1 MVDENFYI
9 QLKKFFKA
17 QGITQQQIADKI
29 GTSQAY
35 INQLITGKSLFGKQM
50 ANRFQCLYG
59 LSAAWLLTGEG
70 EMLASSHGSVGQG
83 TATDTTTVDKLI
95 DVVTRQQEQMSHQ
108 QEQIDQLLKLIKDK
122 L

>member
-1 MVDENFYI
+1 
-9 QLKKFFKA
+9 
-17 QGITQQQIADKI
+17 
-29 GTSQAY
+29 
-35 INQLITGKSLFGKQM
+35 
-50 ANRFQCLYG
+50 
-59 LSAAWLLTGEG
+59 
-70 EMLASSHGSVGQG
+70 MLASSHGSVGQG